1 MKRTLAVV
9 DGATGHT
16 HSWPMKTPGMDRDDA
31 RRVVEH
37 AKAGWGARLK
47 AWREHKGL
55 SRREL
60 GFFADMSDDS
70 IRNYEEGRLLKGERD
85 HVDPLFFSGVLRLAL
100 ALGITVEVLMEQ
112 NPPAAVEPAPK
123 KKKARKKAA

>member
-1 MKRTLAVV
+1 MERTFAVV
-9 DGATGHT
+9 DGPSGRT
-16 HSWPMKTPGMDRDDA
+16 HSWPMKAPGMDRDDA
-31 RRVVEH
+31 RRVVEQ
-37 AKAGWGARLK
+37 AQAAWGARLK

-70 IRNYEEGRLLKGERD
+70 IRNYEEGRLVKGERD

-100 ALGITVEVLMEQ
+100 ALGITVEVLTSQ
-112 NPPAAVEPAPK
+112 DPHVATEPGPK
-123 KKKARKKAA
+123 KKTRRRAA